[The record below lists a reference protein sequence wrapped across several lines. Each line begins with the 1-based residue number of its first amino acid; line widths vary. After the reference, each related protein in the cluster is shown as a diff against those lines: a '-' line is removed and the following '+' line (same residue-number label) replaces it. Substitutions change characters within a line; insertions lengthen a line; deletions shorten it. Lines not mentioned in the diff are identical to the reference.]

1 LNGLGKVLYKVGDLL
16 AKAMYVHFL
25 WVIFTLGGLVIFG
38 VMPATTAVFSVI
50 RKWLMKEND
59 LPIFRTFVD
68 SYKSCFIETNLLGF
82 FYFLLGVFLYFD
94 LRIVNNTDLHMDII
108 RIFVLIACFLYLLI
122 GLFLLPVYVHFTLS
136 KLNYIKQSF
145 LIVFARPLE
154 TFLMLVSLVVS
165 YFLFLYLPVV
175 FIFAGTTVV
184 SFPLMWIGMRSFNK
198 IQIKQKAYLTPSANM
213 KKIVGF
219 KIN

>member
-1 LNGLGKVLYKVGDLL
+1 MNGLVKVLYKVGDLL
-16 AKAMYVHFL
+16 AKAMYLQFL
-25 WVIFTLGGLVIFG
+25 WVVFTLAGLVIVG
-38 VMPATTAVFSVI
+38 VMPATASVFSVI

-59 LPIFRTFVD
+59 VPIFRTFIN
-68 SYKSCFIETNLLGF
+68 SYKSFFIETNLLGLI
-82 FYFLLGVFLYFD
+82 YFSIGLFLYFD
-94 LRIVNNTDLHMDII
+94 LRIVNTELHMDLI
-108 RIFVLIACFLYLLI
+108 RFFVFIAVFLYLSMC
-122 GLFLLPVYVHFTLS
+122 LFLFPVYVHLNLS

-165 YFLFLYLPVV
+165 YYFFLYLPVV
-175 FIFAGTTVV
+175 FIFAGTTIV

-198 IQIKQKAYLTPSANM
+198 IQIKQTAYLTPTKM

-219 KIN
+219 KI

>member
-1 LNGLGKVLYKVGDLL
+1 MNGLVRVLYKVGDLL
-16 AKAMYVHFL
+16 AKAMYLHFL
-25 WVIFTLGGLVIFG
+25 WVVFTLAGLVIVG
-38 VMPATTAVFSVI
+38 VMPATASVFSVI

-59 LPIFRTFVD
+59 VPIFRTFIN
-68 SYKSCFIETNLLGF
+68 SYKSFFIETNLLGLI
-82 FYFLLGVFLYFD
+82 YFSIGLFLYFD
-94 LRIVNNTDLHMDII
+94 LRIVNAELHMDLI
-108 RIFVLIACFLYLLI
+108 RIFVFIAGFLYLSMC
-122 GLFLLPVYVHFTLS
+122 LFLLPVYVHLNLS

-165 YFLFLYLPVV
+165 YYFFLYFPVV
-175 FIFAGTTVV
+175 FIFAGTTIV

-198 IQIKQKAYLTPSANM
+198 IQIKQTAYLTPSPKM

-219 KIN
+219 KI